1 MLNKKYVII
10 AVSAVLVIALAGIGI
25 IGTAKIISDKKDT
38 QTTLA
43 PSDVAPSSQN
53 GETGTDA
60 SAETETT
67 AVAQNL
73 SELILGKWT
82 DSANMSGYEFFADG
96 TVNITYVNLTVPFVN
111 IPINGTAKGT
121 YTLNGDMLTTKC
133 SIYSGT
139 IDDTFRVSI
148 ENNSLSMF
156 NVEEHETATYTRDN
170 SASDPT
176 NTSGGQ
182 ADETELT
189 GSWTNSDG
197 SVKYSFNQDSTV
209 DMVFVSAS
217 VPSVSSKPVSGSYKG
232 VYVTDGNTVTI
243 QYSVD
248 SKKITDKFEYTT
260 SKNTLTLQS
269 ENDTT
274 LFIRVGTESA
284 PDISSDDGIIGKW
297 SDGAN
302 MSGYEFKPGGV
313 VVISY
318 VNFTVPVINMPINGS
333 FTGSYS
339 IDGNKISIN
348 YSVYGKAVND
358 VFTYTISDN
367 ALNLTD
373 SEGKTTT
380 YIKQ

>member
-1 MLNKKYVII
+1 MLNKKTVII

-25 IGTAKIISDKKDT
+25 IGAAKVISDKKDT
-38 QTTLA
+38 PTTLA
-43 PSDVAPSSQN
+43 PTGTSDVVSSSQN
-53 GETGTDA
+53 GETGTDTG
-60 SAETETT
+60 TETT
-67 AVAQNL
+67 AASQNL

-96 TVNITYVNLTVPFVN
+96 TVNITYVNLTVPFLN
-111 IPINGTAKGT
+111 IPVNGTAKGT

-148 ENNSLSMF
+148 ENNALSMY
-156 NVEEHETATYTRDN
+156 NVEEHETATYSRDN
-170 SASDPT
+170 SVSEPT
-176 NTSGGQ
+176 NNSDVQ

-209 DMVFVSAS
+209 DMVFISAN
-217 VPSVSSKPVSGSYKG
+217 VPSVSSKPVSGNYKG
-232 VYVTDGNTVTI
+232 VYVTDGNNVTI

-248 SKKITDKFEYTT
+248 SKKITDKFEYAT

-284 PDISSDDGIIGKW
+284 PSESDDGIIGKW

-313 VVISY
+313 VVVSY

-339 IDGNKISIN
+339 IDGNKLSIN

-358 VFTYTISDN
+358 VFTYTTSDN
-367 ALNLTD
+367 ILNLTD
-373 SEGKTTT
+373 SDGKTTT